1 MAVGSPTGV
10 DLESDWGRSGFL
22 MYRMGHYVS
31 THVVTYQGRAAV
43 ALREV
48 EAVTVHCMALSQVET
63 ETSLQDG
70 VTQKPPLYVRYE
82 CNMC

>member
-31 THVVTYQGRAAV
+31 THVVTKV
-43 ALREV
+43 VLLW
-48 EAVTVHCMALSQVET
+48 LSEK
-63 ETSLQDG
+63 L
-70 VTQKPPLYVRYE
+70 KL
-82 CNMC
+82 